1 VLDESPNRSK
11 RRAPAFHVIAA
22 FACSLALAGC
32 WPFGHSGPTPQQQ
45 YLDALNH
52 GHSAEASQ
60 IWLNMSAEDRA
71 KWARSEGVAPQVS
84 PDEIKKQVM
93 QHYQDEVGTEQEG
106 DSGVTQ
112 IVPAGGASLQNLPSI
127 AGPANSAPSSPASDI
142 PN

>member
-1 VLDESPNRSK
+1 MDASRNRSK
-11 RRAPAFHVIAA
+11 LGAAFFDVIAA
-22 FACSLALAGC
+22 LACAFVLAGC
-32 WPFGHSGPTPQQQ
+32 WPFGHRGPTPQQQ

-60 IWLNMSAEDRA
+60 IWLNMSPEDRT
-71 KWARSEGVAPQVS
+71 KWARSEGVSPQVS

-93 QHYQDEVGTEQEG
+93 QHYQDEAGSEQEG

-112 IVPAGGASLQNLPSI
+112 IVPAGGAGLQNLPSN
-127 AGPANSAPSSPASDI
+127 AAPPNSAPPAPASGV

>member
-1 VLDESPNRSK
+1 MHASRNRSNL
-11 RRAPAFHVIAA
+11 PAAA
-22 FACSLALAGC
+22 FGVLAALACAIALAGC
-32 WPFGHSGPTPQQQ
+32 WPFGHSATPQQQ

-60 IWLNMSAEDRA
+60 IWLNMSPEDRA
-71 KWARSEGVAPQVS
+71 KWARSEGVSPQVS

-93 QHYQDEVGTEQEG
+93 QHYQDQVGSEQEG

-112 IVPAGGASLQNLPSI
+112 IMPAGGAGLQNLPSI
-127 AGPANSAPSSPASDI
+127 AAPPNSAPSAPASGI

>member
-1 VLDESPNRSK
+1 MYVSRNRSNVGT
-11 RRAPAFHVIAA
+11 AVFNLIAA
-22 FACSLALAGC
+22 LACAFALSGC

-60 IWLNMSAEDRA
+60 IWLNMSPDDRA
-71 KWARSEGVAPQVS
+71 KWARSEGVSPQVS

-93 QHYQDEVGTEQEG
+93 QHYQDEAGSEQEG

-112 IVPAGGASLQNLPSI
+112 IVPAGGAGLQNLPSI
-127 AGPANSAPSSPASDI
+127 AAPQNSPPPAPPSVV

>member
-1 VLDESPNRSK
+1 MDVLRNQSNLRT
-11 RRAPAFHVIAA
+11 AAFHAIAA
-22 FACSLALAGC
+22 LACAFALAGC

-60 IWLNMSAEDRA
+60 IWLTMSPADRA
-71 KWARSEGVAPQVS
+71 KWARSEGVSPQVS

-93 QHYQDEVGTEQEG
+93 QHYQDEAGSEQEG

-112 IVPAGGASLQNLPSI
+112 IVPAGGAGLQNLPSI
-127 AGPANSAPSSPASDI
+127 APPPNSAPPAPASAVA
-142 PN
+142 N

>member
-1 VLDESPNRSK
+1 MDISQNRQL
-11 RRAPAFHVIAA
+11 RALRAIAA
-22 FACSLALAGC
+22 LACSLAVAGC

-60 IWLNMSAEDRA
+60 IWLTMSPEDRA

-93 QHYQDEVGTEQEG
+93 QHYQNEAGSEQEG
-106 DSGVTQ
+106 DSGVTR
-112 IVPAGGASLQNLPSI
+112 IVPAGGAGLQNLPSM
-127 AGPANSAPSSPASDI
+127 APPSNSAPASGTPGDSTD
-142 PN
+142 

>member
-1 VLDESPNRSK
+1 MHASRNRPST
-11 RRAPAFHVIAA
+11 RAAILHVIGAL
-22 FACSLALAGC
+22 ACALALAGC

-60 IWLNMSAEDRA
+60 LWLNMSPDDRE
-71 KWARSEGVAPQVS
+71 KWARSEGVSPQVS

-93 QHYQDEVGTEQEG
+93 QHYQDEAGSEQEG

-112 IVPAGGASLQNLPSI
+112 IVPAGGAGLQNLPSI
-127 AGPANSAPSSPASDI
+127 AAPPNSAPPAQPSVV

>member
-1 VLDESPNRSK
+1 MHTSRNRLSI
-11 RRAPAFHVIAA
+11 RAAILHVIAA
-22 FACSLALAGC
+22 LACALALAGC

-60 IWLNMSAEDRA
+60 LWLNMSPDDRE
-71 KWARSEGVAPQVS
+71 KWARSEGVSPQVS

-93 QHYQDEVGTEQEG
+93 QHYQDEAGSEQEG

-112 IVPAGGASLQNLPSI
+112 IVPAGGAGLQNLPSI
-127 AGPANSAPSSPASDI
+127 AAPPNSAPPAPASVV

>member
-1 VLDESPNRSK
+1 MDVSRNRSK
-11 RRAPAFHVIAA
+11 LGAASFLIGALACA
-22 FACSLALAGC
+22 FALSGC

-45 YLDALNH
+45 YLDAINH

-60 IWLNMSAEDRA
+60 IWLNMSPEDRA
-71 KWARSEGVAPQVS
+71 KWARSEGVSPQVS

-93 QHYQDEVGTEQEG
+93 QHYQDEAGSEQEG

-112 IVPAGGASLQNLPSI
+112 IVPAGGAGLQNLPSI
-127 AGPANSAPSSPASDI
+127 AAPPNSPGSASGV